1 MLLDIGPKPDGTID
15 ERQEAILLGL
25 GEWIEPHREAIFDTD
40 EGIMHRYFLGGST
53 ITKDKKTLYLFVYD
67 KPEENVC
74 LKGLCNK
81 IKDITVMHSGK
92 KLNHI
97 IHGGV
102 PWFNIP
108 GTTWI
113 EMTAEDCHEHVTV
126 LKVEIEG
133 ELEMYG
139 GSGAVVTH
147 N

>member
-1 MLLDIGPKPDGTID
+1 
-15 ERQEAILLGL
+15 
-25 GEWIEPHREAIFDTD
+25 IEPHKEAIFDTD
-40 EGIMHRYFLGGST
+40 EGIMTRYYLGGST
-53 ITKDKKTLYLFVYD
+53 ISKDRKTLYLFVYD
-67 KPEENVC
+67 EPKECVC

-81 IKDITVMHSGK
+81 IKDITIMHSGK
-92 KLNHI
+92 KLNHT

-113 EMTAEDCHEHVTV
+113 EMQPKDCHEHVTV
-126 LKVEIEG
+126 LKIELEG
-133 ELEMYG
+133 EIDMYG